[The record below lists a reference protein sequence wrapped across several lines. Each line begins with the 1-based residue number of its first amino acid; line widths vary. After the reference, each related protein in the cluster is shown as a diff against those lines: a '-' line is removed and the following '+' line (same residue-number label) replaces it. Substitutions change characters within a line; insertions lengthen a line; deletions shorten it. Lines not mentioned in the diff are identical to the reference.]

1 MKLQQI
7 SIFLE
12 NSPGR
17 LYEATHALGMAGMQV
32 RACSLVDTRDAG
44 VLRLIASDVATARQV
59 MMEKQF
65 PGRVD
70 EVVGAEIGDEP
81 DGLARVLEPV
91 LAEGISVDYMYSL
104 TGFPSEKH
112 LMIFRFSDNDRA
124 HEILERNRTRLPD
137 SLGTRAVEAT
147 TH

>member
-7 SIFLE
+7 SIFLD

-17 LYEATHALGMAGMQV
+17 LYEATHALGKAGMHV
-32 RACSLVDTRDAG
+32 AALSLVDNGNSG
-44 VLRLIASDVATARQV
+44 VLRLVAADVTKARQI

-70 EVVGAEIGDEP
+70 EVVAAEIGEDP
-81 DGLARVLEPV
+81 DGLARVLQPV
-91 LAEGISVDYMYSL
+91 LAEGVSVDYMYSL
-104 TGFPSEKH
+104 SEPSLPKH
-112 LMIFRFSDNDRA
+112 VMIFHFSDNDRA
-124 HEILERNRTRLPD
+124 IEILERSRVGTLDRSAFGA
-137 SLGTRAVEAT
+137 SLE